1 MSDLSEDSSPEAL
14 PSAESLYFFEGI
26 SWTPQIEDATQLVAL
41 WINCDHC
48 GASLW
53 GLPRVGKSE
62 FAKYFEK
69 VANEMFGGT
78 VVVIRLRFGG
88 RKFLK
93 EEQFLKRALSNVGV
107 RATGA
112 RDQEALI
119 IRLMDE
125 IWSRCTPAT
134 RRIVVIGD
142 ELQNVAVELY
152 GLFAIIETEI
162 SERLYI
168 PFLLCIGQPELQSTV
183 ANVEKNLHIMGRQ
196 FQELSEFRG
205 LSFDQIAEFLS
216 SLEDKDRVFSK
227 RHFATRAVSGWSVI
241 ELVQPIREAVYS
253 ICDLEKMNLEL
264 FFPMGYLRQ
273 TLNYLFF
280 FLIDEAHAH
289 EDVSAATVLES
300 FERNGFK
307 RVMMSYVKPKEA
319 PKAVLEAS
327 G

>member
-1 MSDLSEDSSPEAL
+1 MNDLNEDSSPDA
-14 PSAESLYFFEGI
+14 PAPGESLYFFEGI
-26 SWTPQIEDATQLVAL
+26 YWTPQIEDTTQLVAL

-53 GLPRVGKSE
+53 GLPRAGKSE

-69 VANEMFGGT
+69 VVNEMFGGT
-78 VVVIRLRFGG
+78 VLVIRLRFGG

-93 EEQFLKRALSNVGV
+93 EEQFLKRALNNLGV

-112 RDQEALI
+112 RDPEALMT
-119 IRLMDE
+119 RLMDE
-125 IWSRCTPAT
+125 IWSRCIPTT

-142 ELQNVAVELY
+142 ELQNVAIELY

-162 SERLYI
+162 SERQYL

-183 ANVEKNLHIMGRQ
+183 ANVENNLHIMGRQ
-196 FQELSEFRG
+196 FQELAEFRG
-205 LSFDQIAEFLS
+205 LSFNQITEFLRA
-216 SLEDKDRVFSK
+216 LDGQERAFSK
-227 RHFATRAVSGWSVI
+227 KHFRTRAASGWSIV
-241 ELVQPIREAVYS
+241 ELAQPISEAVNS
-253 ICDLEKMNLEL
+253 ICDLDKINLEL

-280 FLIDEAHAH
+280 FLIDE
-289 EDVSAATVLES
+289 DNSDKNVTSATVLES

-319 PKAVLEAS
+319 PKQESEATQ
-327 G
+327 